1 LYFTSPLDI
10 FVVPNMQEETSLK
23 AVDME
28 KVVFLDRVSSKKK
41 VLVTNQL
48 II

>member
-1 LYFTSPLDI
+1 MEIL
-10 FVVPNMQEETSLK
+10 LK

-28 KVVFLDRVSSKKK
+28 KVVFLDRVSFKEK